1 MGYEGFVTLFMGMVI
16 AIVDAA
22 ATCNKGL
29 WSAFPGTRPCQR
41 RVARCRPQV
50 VRPYCLGRSSAM
62 LQAWALTPSSCLGR
76 DSGIGKLVTVRLQI
90 VARVVMAVELALAG
104 GILLVASAG
113 PTNPRWLTVGAAT
126 MLGTD
131 VVGGITWV
139 WAARRRR
146 GMERAAFVC
155 VAGIFAVWTSAAVAW
170 LVSLRHQGEIESLFV
185 VQAGYTVATV
195 LGAASL
201 VLVYLHYR
209 DHPSW
214 EGPVDAGIVALS
226 SIVLLWVLVMPEANT
241 DHDGWLMRVGTAY
254 LAVIGGLAVAV
265 GGMVVWRG
273 SAMHRWLRWALGGIA
288 FLAVDIGLSM
298 AAQPSGDHVGLRLVG
313 MATGVIASACL
324 TVAALCRE
332 WTDDQPALGNRG
344 IHIPR
349 SRVRRTLPAV
359 AMLGAVAAVAFD
371 DGVLGLMAI
380 TAVALV
386 VIQVLG
392 TLEFVER
399 LLDERSRWAATDALT
414 GAFNRRQLDADLPV
428 LAARSQRAGDNLTV
442 MLLDV
447 DNFKT
452 VNDLHGHVVG
462 DAVLQA
468 VAGAITGELRA
479 GDVFFRIG
487 GDEFMVLM
495 PSTPPTAA
503 IALADRIRA
512 AVAGAMAVLLPNEAA
527 VTVSIGVVEVA
538 PDELSAP
545 MVIESADV
553 PLYAAKDLGGDCVVV
568 IGRPERRSPQLE
580 RFGLGAG
587 VGD

>member
-1 MGYEGFVTLFMGMVI
+1 M
-16 AIVDAA
+16 
-22 ATCNKGL
+22 
-29 WSAFPGTRPCQR
+29 
-41 RVARCRPQV
+41 
-50 VRPYCLGRSSAM
+50 LG
-62 LQAWALTPSSCLGR
+62 AWALTPPSCLGR
-76 DSGIGKLVTVRLQI
+76 NSGIGKLVTMRLQI
-90 VARVVMAVELALAG
+90 VARVVMAVEFALAG
-104 GILLVASAG
+104 GVLVVASAG
-113 PTNPRWLTVGAAT
+113 PTNPRLLAVGAAT

-131 VVGGITWV
+131 VIGCITWA
-139 WAARRRR
+139 WSARRRR
-146 GMERAAFVC
+146 GMERAAFIC
-155 VAGIFAVWTSAAVAW
+155 VSGVFAVWTSAAVAW
-170 LVSLRHQGEIESLFV
+170 LVSLRHQGAIESLFI
-185 VQAGYTVATV
+185 VQAGYIVATV

-226 SIVLLWVLVMPEANT
+226 SIVLLWVLVMPEPST

-273 SAMHRWLRWALGGIA
+273 SAMHRWLRWALAGIA

-298 AAQPSGDHVGLRLVG
+298 AAQPSGDHVGLRLAG
-313 MATGVIASACL
+313 MAAGVITSGCL

-332 WTDDQPALGNRG
+332 WTDDQPASSSRRE
-344 IHIPR
+344 HIPR
-349 SRVRRTLPAV
+349 SRARRTLPAV

-380 TAVALV
+380 AAVALV

-428 LAARSQRAGDNLTV
+428 LAARAQRAGDSLTV
-442 MLLDV
+442 MLLDI
-447 DNFKT
+447 DHFKT

-462 DAVLQA
+462 DAVLQGVASA
-468 VAGAITGELRA
+468 VTGELRA
-479 GDVFFRIG
+479 GDVLFRIG
-487 GDEFMVLM
+487 GDEFMILM

-503 IALADRIRA
+503 VALADRIRA
-512 AVAGAMAVLLPNEAA
+512 AVADNMATIVPSTTA

-538 PDELSAP
+538 PEDADAP

-553 PLYAAKDLGGDCVVV
+553 PLYVAKDMGGDCVVV
-568 IGRPERRSPQLE
+568 RPRPDGQQVDTEAQHDSPDRARRVGEHAGR
-580 RFGLGAG
+580 A
-587 VGD
+587 